1 VKVFISFDMEG
12 VAGIVDWS
20 QCRPP
25 GHPYEDGRRLLL
37 GEVNAAIDG
46 AMAGGATEIVCNDS
60 HGTMNN
66 LDPAGLHGSATYVSG
81 RHKPLYM
88 MQGLDDTADVV
99 FMVGYHGSISG
110 ESSVLSHTY
119 NPSVVA
125 HVELNGARVGES
137 GINALVALA
146 CRTPVGLITGDQ
158 QTIGEADPFLP
169 DAERVM
175 VKESFT
181 RFSASNLHP
190 EVARAMIAGG
200 ARRAVE
206 RAAAKPREVWGIA
219 AAPPGAPAEPEA
231 SDGPELSVLRP
242 PAISLPATLEVHVQT
257 ADMAEVASW
266 VRGVERTGVRT
277 VSIRAEDPLAIFRS
291 FVGMTYITRVS
302 EGRLPGFAVS
312 DGLGSA
318 QVGEPAAAPV
328 TWSRPQRAIVASQSS
343 GTVMPPSANSM
354 VEAAD
359 GHLICASFLR

>member
-1 VKVFISFDMEG
+1 VESGVKVFISFDMEG

-20 QCRPP
+20 QCRGP
-25 GHPYEDGRRLLL
+25 GQPYEEGRRLLL

-60 HGTMNN
+60 HGAMSN
-66 LDPAGLHGSATYVSG
+66 LDPAELHGQAAYVSG

-88 MQGLDDTADVV
+88 MQGLDATADVV

-119 NPSVVA
+119 NPAVIS

-146 CRTPVGLITGDQ
+146 CQAPVGLITGDQ
-158 QTIGEADPFLP
+158 HTIAEAEPFLP
-169 DAERVM
+169 DAERVV

-181 RFSASNLHP
+181 RFGASNLHP
-190 EVARAMIAGG
+190 EEARGLIADG

-206 RAAAKPREVWGIA
+206 RAGAEPAEVWEIA
-219 AAPPGAPAEPEA
+219 ADGPGAPAEEP
-231 SDGPELSVLRP
+231 GVLRL
-242 PAISLPATLEVHVQT
+242 PAIALPATLEVHMQT

-277 VSIRAEDPLAIFRS
+277 VRIRGEDPLAMFRS
-291 FVGMTYITRVS
+291 FVGVTYITRVS
-302 EGRLPGFAVS
+302 DER
-312 DGLGSA
+312 
-318 QVGEPAAAPV
+318 
-328 TWSRPQRAIVASQSS
+328 
-343 GTVMPPSANSM
+343 
-354 VEAAD
+354 
-359 GHLICASFLR
+359 

>member
-20 QCRPP
+20 QCRGP
-25 GHPYEDGRRLLL
+25 GQAYEEGRRLLL

-46 AMAGGATEIVCNDS
+46 ALEAGATEIVCNDS

-66 LDPAGLHGSATYVSG
+66 LDPSELHGQASYVSG

-88 MQGLDDTADVV
+88 MQGLDATADLV

-119 NPSVVA
+119 NPSVIS
-125 HVELNGARVGES
+125 HVELNGVRVGES

-146 CRTPVGLITGDQ
+146 CQAPVGLITGDQ
-158 QTIGEADPFLP
+158 QTIDEAGPFLA
-169 DAERVM
+169 DAERVV

-181 RFSASNLHP
+181 RFGAANLHP
-190 EVARAMIAGG
+190 EVARELIADG

-206 RAAAKPREVWGIA
+206 RAAVEESEVWEIA
-219 AAPPGAPAEPEA
+219 AAPPVAAAPRVPEDPEDDSQEPELA
-231 SDGPELSVLRP
+231 VLGL
-242 PAISLPATLEVHVQT
+242 PAIALPATLEVHVQT

-277 VSIRAEDPLAIFRS
+277 VSIRGEDPLAVFRS
-291 FVGMTYITRVS
+291 FVAMTYITRVS
-302 EGRLPGFAVS
+302 EGR
-312 DGLGSA
+312 
-318 QVGEPAAAPV
+318 
-328 TWSRPQRAIVASQSS
+328 
-343 GTVMPPSANSM
+343 
-354 VEAAD
+354 
-359 GHLICASFLR
+359 

>member
-1 VKVFISFDMEG
+1 MKVFISFDMEG

-20 QCRPP
+20 QCRGP
-25 GHPYEDGRRLLL
+25 GQAYEEGRRLLL

-46 AMAGGATEIVCNDS
+46 ALEAGATEIVCNDS

-66 LDPAGLHGSATYVSG
+66 LDPSELHGQASYVSG

-88 MQGLDDTADVV
+88 MQGLDATADLV

-119 NPSVVA
+119 NPSVIS
-125 HVELNGARVGES
+125 HVELNGVRVGES

-146 CRTPVGLITGDQ
+146 CQAPVGLITGDQ
-158 QTIGEADPFLP
+158 QTIDEADPFLA
-169 DAERVM
+169 DAELVV

-181 RFSASNLHP
+181 RFGAVNLHP
-190 EVARAMIAGG
+190 EVARELIADG

-206 RAAAKPREVWGIA
+206 RAAVEESQVWQIA
-219 AAPPGAPAEPEA
+219 AAPAAAAAPRVPEED
-231 SDGPELSVLRP
+231 SKEPELSVLGL
-242 PAISLPATLEVHVQT
+242 PAIALPATLEVHVQT

-277 VSIRAEDPLAIFRS
+277 VSIRGEDPLEVFRA

-302 EGRLPGFAVS
+302 EGR
-312 DGLGSA
+312 
-318 QVGEPAAAPV
+318 
-328 TWSRPQRAIVASQSS
+328 
-343 GTVMPPSANSM
+343 
-354 VEAAD
+354 
-359 GHLICASFLR
+359 